1 MTTAERNGMR
11 GVLVKAD
18 QGYFCVDPDDQF
30 VSRSLLECGA
40 YGAGEIKLAAS
51 HMDQGSRVLVVGA
64 HIGAVAIPL
73 SRMCRELVAVEA
85 NPATCEL
92 LRLNVLLN
100 ERDNMRIIHA
110 AANDANGTIEFV
122 MNTHNSGGSK
132 RMPKYRDATYFYDNP
147 AIATVPARRLD
158 DILDDAFDL
167 VFMDIEGSE
176 YFAFVGMQRLLAR
189 ARTLIVE
196 FLPHHL
202 SRVAGITVDDF
213 LAPLTSNFDHLTIPT
228 TRRVVERGDFK
239 SVLRDMYERDQADPA
254 IVFRKRA

>member
-1 MTTAERNGMR
+1 MTAPERSGKQA
-11 GVLVKAD
+11 VQVKTG
-18 QGYFCVDPDDQF
+18 QGRFWVDPDDQF
-30 VSRSLLECGA
+30 VSRSLLDCGA
-40 YGAGEIKLAAS
+40 YGADEIKLATS
-51 HMDQGSRVLVVGA
+51 HMEPSSRVLVVGA
-64 HIGAVAIPL
+64 HVGAIAIPL
-73 SRMCRELVAVEA
+73 SMMCRELVAVEA

-132 RMPKYRDATYFYDNP
+132 RMPKFRDASYFYDNP
-147 AIATVPARRLD
+147 TVVTVPAKRLD

-176 YFAFVGMQRLLAR
+176 YFAFVGMQRLLAH
-189 ARTLIVE
+189 AKTLIVE

-213 LAPLTSNFDHLTIPT
+213 LAPLTSHFDHLTIPT

-239 SVLRDMYERDQADPA
+239 SVLQDMYERDQGDPA
-254 IVFRKRA
+254 ITFRKRA